1 MSLDVVYL
9 DPANS
14 PKSDFSTAVDVHR
27 QQDQLFNP
35 AQAYVLT
42 LSAGQSRNKVI
53 RILNSIAQAFG
64 YADLNVCP
72 WHEMTYDR
80 LLAYRTMQ
88 VEAGLAP
95 ASINLQLCTL
105 RMVAKQAWL
114 KRMMS
119 QPCLFGHHASMAE
132 TDDVSRNILGYSGV
146 EER

>member
-1 MSLDVVYL
+1 MSDEIVYL
-9 DPANS
+9 EPEETLNPS
-14 PKSDFSTAVDVHR
+14 SSTAVALSHR
-27 QQDQLFNP
+27 QKVLLNP

-72 WHEMTYDR
+72 WEDMTYDR

-95 ASINLQLCTL
+95 ATINLPLCTL

-114 KRMMS
+114 K
-119 QPCLFGHHASMAE
+119 
-132 TDDVSRNILGYSGV
+132 
-146 EER
+146 

>member
-1 MSLDVVYL
+1 MPDEIVYIE
-9 DPANS
+9 PVEA
-14 PKSDFSTAVDVHR
+14 PKPGNSTAVALSH
-27 QQDQLFNP
+27 QQEQLFNP

-64 YADLNVCP
+64 YENLNVCP
-72 WHEMTYDR
+72 WEDMTYDR

-95 ASINLQLCTL
+95 ATINLPLCTL

-114 KRMMS
+114 K
-119 QPCLFGHHASMAE
+119 
-132 TDDVSRNILGYSGV
+132 
-146 EER
+146 